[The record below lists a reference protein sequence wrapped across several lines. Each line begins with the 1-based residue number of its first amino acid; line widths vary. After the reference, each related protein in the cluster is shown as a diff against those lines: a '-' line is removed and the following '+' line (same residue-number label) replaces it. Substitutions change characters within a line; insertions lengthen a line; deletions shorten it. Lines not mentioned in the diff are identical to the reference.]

1 MRWHFLL
8 VIFVFSAYIT
18 NAQGDADCQT
28 IGGQCKDVCSANEAE
43 VELTSSC
50 SSGICCVSNV
60 QALNK
65 IGTGTTC
72 SDGTPYGVCSDF
84 NSGGLGKPKYCE
96 NGQLISACEICGCSG
111 GAVCYQGTCLSAS
124 GGTESSDLSLVNSNP
139 TISQIPPLNAP
150 FDSIDLN
157 QYAEDPEGKDLI
169 FTFSNGFNTF
179 SSEIVQCDIAND
191 LFSCFPKISG
201 FEMITISA
209 FDGEKSSAMVFSLDV
224 MQIQR
229 GTGTNAHPKAN
240 AGDDKTVSINQ
251 DVVLDG
257 SKSYDPDGNI
267 PSLSSAFIWKEGL
280 NVLGQGKIIKT
291 RFPKPGE
298 YTVTLEVTDANGA
311 LSSDTVNVK
320 VNKKERCGGTPTIY
334 TPQDTICTKKWPSKE
349 GEILAINS
357 RSNSC
362 DLFEVCDDG
371 LDYIIDDAINCCD
384 GTPFLDK
391 KRSGSCSFANVNSGE
406 NVKTCQAL
414 YIIKSIGDGAVYMQ
428 DYFYSEMCCYG
439 VRELCPEQYPLYTPR
454 PLPITDTDLSLLQC
468 KTTAENRVLGEWLS
482 DTRLDKNNIALQDV
496 HAGATINILSTG
508 TCVDYSAAVVTLLRK
523 LGFRSNDIYLGE
535 ATNHAYT
542 LVKFPID
549 RKYTII
555 DTTGNA
561 DPITLGGLP
570 PQDYPYCEN
579 LVNCY
584 NDNGRALCPE
594 LSKIKGCERV
604 EESVIKQGSRITFKA
619 KKIIGT
625 VIEKLTLEAKR

>member
-1 MRWHFLL
+1 MRWYFIL
-8 VIFVFSAYIT
+8 VIFAFSLYIV
-18 NAQGDADCQT
+18 NAQGDADCQE
-28 IGGQCKDVCSANEAE
+28 IGGQCKNECDADE
-43 VELTSSC
+43 MIVELTSSC
-50 SSGICCVSNV
+50 SSGICCVSNI
-60 QALNK
+60 QALNN
-65 IGTGTTC
+65 IGTETTC
-72 SDGTPYGVCSDF
+72 SDGTPYWACSDF

-96 NGQLISACEICGCSG
+96 NGQLISACENCGCPDGSY
-111 GAVCYQGTCLSAS
+111 CSQGICLSAGS
-124 GGTESSDLSLVNSNP
+124 GTESSDLSLANSNP

-150 FDSIDLN
+150 FDSMDLN

-169 FTFSNGFNTF
+169 FTFSNELDTF
-179 SSEIVQCDIAND
+179 SSKIVQCDIAND
-191 LFSCFPKISG
+191 LLSCFPKQGGSEI
-201 FEMITISA
+201 ITIYA

-224 MQIQR
+224 MQTQ
-229 GTGTNAHPKAN
+229 TDSGTNAYPKAD
-240 AGDDKTVSINQ
+240 AGDDRVVTINQ
-251 DVVLDG
+251 EAVLDG
-257 SKSYDPDGNI
+257 SKSYDPDGNL
-267 PSLSSAFIWKEGL
+267 PSLSSAFVWKEGES
-280 NVLGQGKIIKT
+280 VLGQGKIIKT
-291 RFPKPGE
+291 RFPKPGL
-298 YTVTLEVTDANGA
+298 YTITLEVTDVKGA
-311 LSSDTVNVK
+311 ISMDNVHVE
-320 VNKKERCGGTPTIY
+320 VNKKEKCGGTSTLY
-334 TPQDTICTKKWPSKE
+334 APQDTICTKKWPSNE

-371 LDYIIDDAINCCD
+371 LDYIVEDAINCCD
-384 GTPFLDK
+384 GTPLLDR
-391 KRSGSCSFANVNSGE
+391 KRSGSCSFANVNSGAD
-406 NVKTCQAL
+406 VKTCQAL
-414 YIIKSIGDGAVYMQ
+414 YIIKGIGDGAIYMQ

-439 VRELCPEQYPLYTPR
+439 VRELCPEQYPLYTSR

-468 KTTAENRVLGEWLS
+468 KTTAENRELGEWLS

-508 TCVDYSAAVVTLLRK
+508 TCVDYGAAVVTLLRK
-523 LGFRSNDIYLGE
+523 LGFGKTEIYLGE

-542 LVKFPID
+542 LVKFPLD

-584 NDNGRALCPE
+584 NDNGRTLCPE
-594 LSKIKGCERV
+594 LTKIKGCERV

-619 KKIIGT
+619 KKVIGT